1 MPPIISITAMIVS
14 NIALWIF
21 VGFGMVLVI
30 IVYYAG
36 ATIASGGTSSAA
48 AIFDQM
54 KSSPM
59 LIDALASVGVL
70 APIPAGYIAA
80 KIAPRAKILNGA
92 LSTTASIIFSIY
104 VDIWGTNSGIH
115 TPRWLDLLASYG
127 APIPALVGAYI
138 WKIRASRHSLASVQA
153 GSSAE
158 MRQQHEMLA
167 TSAGSKQIPLRE
179 QLILVALALLTAGLA
194 LYFLDRQFR
203 LWLLIGPALGSILV
217 VMQQRRQKHWDDLR
231 SRRENGEG
239 AMSQQNLTGV
249 NAAERK
255 SQPN

>member
-1 MPPIISITAMIVS
+1 LETLMPPIISIKALILS

-21 VGFGMVLVI
+21 LGLGMVLVI
-30 IVYYAG
+30 MIYYGG
-36 ATIASGGTSSAA
+36 AAIASGGTSSAA

-80 KIAPRAKILNGA
+80 KIAPRAKLLNGA
-92 LSTTASIIFSIY
+92 LSTSASIIFSLY
-104 VDIWGTNSGIH
+104 VDIWGTNSDIY
-115 TPRWLDLLASYG
+115 TPHWLDLLVSYG

-138 WKIRASRHSLASVQA
+138 WQIRDSRHSLALVQA

-158 MRQQHEMLA
+158 MEQQREMLA

-179 QLILVALALLTAGLA
+179 QVILAALAVLIAGLV

-203 LWLLIGPALGSILV
+203 LWLLIGPALGSIWWLCSSV
-217 VMQQRRQKHWDDLR
+217 VR
-231 SRRENGEG
+231 S
-239 AMSQQNLTGV
+239 TGTIYV
-249 NAAERK
+249 RVGKTVKAL
-255 SQPN
+255 

>member
-1 MPPIISITAMIVS
+1 MIVS

-92 LSTTASIIFSIY
+92 LSTSASIIFPFTLTS
-104 VDIWGTNSGIH
+104 
-115 TPRWLDLLASYG
+115 G
-127 APIPALVGAYI
+127 APIVGFTRRVGLIY
-138 WKIRASRHSLASVQA
+138 WRH
-153 GSSAE
+153 
-158 MRQQHEMLA
+158 
-167 TSAGSKQIPLRE
+167 T
-179 QLILVALALLTAGLA
+179 GL
-194 LYFLDRQFR
+194 QFR
-203 LWLLIGPALGSILV
+203 
-217 VMQQRRQKHWDDLR
+217 R
-231 SRRENGEG
+231 
-239 AMSQQNLTGV
+239 
-249 NAAERK
+249 
-255 SQPN
+255 